1 MTGSV
6 LCLEFRCR
14 INQEILV
21 LTFSDLGTPTMA
33 PFKSSKLY
41 PFDCCLY
48 LFFHPQ
54 VARFSP
60 FPNRTWG
67 RVWWPMVWPICFHLV
82 SDVCKLTRL
91 SLAVS
96 WHGCEMRKSLHQFER
111 WGTATNESRS
121 RSSIEV
127 EVNMSLSVQVEIPF
141 ASTQL
146 KETTQIKQPFVDP
159 FLSLFIL
166 FLDLV

>member
-6 LCLEFRCR
+6 LFLEFRCR

-21 LTFSDLGTPTMA
+21 LTFSDLETPTMA

-54 VARFSP
+54 VARFFFSLP
-60 FPNRTWG
+60 QLPTGHGSEFDGPWCGQSAFILFRMFANLHDFLFQSLG
-67 RVWWPMVWPICFHLV
+67 MAGLHEKIVW
-82 SDVCKLTRL
+82 
-91 SLAVS
+91 
-96 WHGCEMRKSLHQFER
+96 HQFER

-127 EVNMSLSVQVEIPF
+127 EVNMSLS
-141 ASTQL
+141 
-146 KETTQIKQPFVDP
+146 
-159 FLSLFIL
+159 LSKWRFHLPQRN
-166 FLDLV
+166 